1 MPYRFEWDGDKAKSN
16 WVKHNV
22 SFDEATTVFDDPLA
36 RVFDDEA
43 HSTDEKRE
51 IIIGHS
57 INNKLLVVCFTERP
71 DERIRIISARLHTPK
86 ERKAYE
92 ENI

>member
-1 MPYRFEWDGDKAKSN
+1 MGQKKGHIN
-16 WVKHNV
+16 WVRHGV

-36 RVFDDEA
+36 RIFADEP
-43 HSTDEKRE
+43 HSIDEKRE
-51 IIIGHS
+51 IMIGHS
-57 INNKLLVVCFTERP
+57 INERLLVVCFADRQ

-92 ENI
+92 ENIEF